1 MICSNTPLGDRGF
14 LVRVEGLEPPCLA
27 APDPK
32 SGMSTNFTTPAIW
45 AANVG
50 HLFSPKTQRPDY
62 YEQVGNFY
70 TGSFYATA
78 CNSVN
83 SFRKPE

>member
-1 MICSNTPLGDRGF
+1 MRINLSTNQLVNCYN
-14 LVRVEGLEPPCLA
+14 VRVEGLAPPCLA

-32 SGMSTNFTTPAIW
+32 SGMSTNFTTPANR

-50 HLFSPKTQRPDY
+50 HLFSPKTQIPDY
-62 YEQVGNFY
+62 YESLGNISQH
-70 TGSFYATA
+70 GIYATD

-83 SFRKPE
+83 SF